1 MTTPLPPPV
10 SVVIPTHE
18 RRDLVHR
25 AVRGVV
31 DQSYPGSIEI
41 LVVFD
46 QAEPHPI
53 EVEAGSN
60 RTIRT
65 LVNRDRRPGLA
76 GARNT
81 GIIESRGDYV
91 AFCDDDDAWLP
102 DKLEAQ
108 VRKIQAHAGAC
119 VCATGVVM
127 ETDNGHVTREAPR
140 AVLRHRDFVRSRIME
155 VHPSTLLIP
164 RLLLTETVGLVD
176 ESVPHGYGEDYDL
189 LLRITERYPVVCVP
203 ESLVLVSFH
212 EGSYFTSRWQNVI
225 DGLEYL
231 LDKHPALSQDRRG
244 HARILG
250 QLAFA
255 HGGLGQRRKALR
267 RAGSAL
273 AGNPTDLRAYAAIAV
288 ATGVSAQFVAAAAR
302 RTGRGI

>member
-1 MTTPLPPPV
+1 MTTPLPPSV

-127 ETDNGHVTREAPR
+127 ETDNGHVTR
-140 AVLRHRDFVRSRIME
+140 
-155 VHPSTLLIP
+155 
-164 RLLLTETVGLVD
+164 
-176 ESVPHGYGEDYDL
+176 
-189 LLRITERYPVVCVP
+189 
-203 ESLVLVSFH
+203 
-212 EGSYFTSRWQNVI
+212 
-225 DGLEYL
+225 
-231 LDKHPALSQDRRG
+231 
-244 HARILG
+244 
-250 QLAFA
+250 
-255 HGGLGQRRKALR
+255 
-267 RAGSAL
+267 
-273 AGNPTDLRAYAAIAV
+273 
-288 ATGVSAQFVAAAAR
+288 
-302 RTGRGI
+302 